1 MFGLDR
7 ISIGEHWQVLA
18 GGKEV
23 LLRQRSWSSLD
34 GDATHTDRSVFLPQV
49 ALVYKPVN
57 VLSLYA
63 SYSKALSLGDQAP
76 VRATNAYAFLPPVE
90 SHQFEVGAKY
100 DWLDRLSLTAAVFS
114 ISKPFQFA
122 DPDPS
127 GTRYT
132 FVQRGTQR
140 HQGIELAR
148 PGA

>member
-1 MFGLDR
+1 SYPRLDAWQYGVFGLDR

-34 GDATHTDRSVFLPQV
+34 GDTTRTDRSVFLPQV

-76 VRATNAYAFLPPVE
+76 VRATNA
-90 SHQFEVGAKY
+90 
-100 DWLDRLSLTAAVFS
+100 
-114 ISKPFQFA
+114 
-122 DPDPS
+122 
-127 GTRYT
+127 
-132 FVQRGTQR
+132 
-140 HQGIELAR
+140 
-148 PGA
+148 